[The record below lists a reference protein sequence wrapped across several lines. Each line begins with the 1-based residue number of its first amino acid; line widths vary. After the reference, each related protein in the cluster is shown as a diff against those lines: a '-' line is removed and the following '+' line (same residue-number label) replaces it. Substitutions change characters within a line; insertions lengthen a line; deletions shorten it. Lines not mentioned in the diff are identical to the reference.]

1 VFNIWPLDVDL
12 RALYMA
18 FRRRLTC
25 AIYDLQTWTW
35 HVLYMTFRRGWT
47 WRVLYMTFRRRL
59 GVCYIWPLDVDVVCV
74 VYVYQVSI

>member
-1 VFNIWPLDVDL
+1 
-12 RALYMA
+12 
-18 FRRRLTC
+18 
-25 AIYDLQTWTW
+25 
-35 HVLYMTFRRGWT
+35 VLYMTFRRGWT